1 MVFKLIM
8 AAAKNLRRLQG
19 QNQLP
24 KIVRGVKFRDGIE
37 VANQKMSAA

>member
-8 AAAKNLRRLQG
+8 AAAKSWRRLRG

-24 KIVRGVKFRDGIE
+24 KIVRGVKFHEGIE
-37 VANQKMSAA
+37 VANKEMSAA